1 MLTKTCL
8 YWMWG
13 NVRKQ
18 NKIKIES
25 LWEVNLNLNNK
36 IQWAIVFPSI
46 SAKKKNKKKNNIL
59 FILDKLL
66 CFHMPPVMIMMNANK
81 KYV

>member
-36 IQWAIVFPSI
+36 IQCAIVFPSI
-46 SAKKKNKKKNNIL
+46 SALKKKKKNNIL